1 MSKGISRRNLF
12 KMGGVA
18 ALGVAGTSALAGC
31 APAAPTEVGSETAS
45 AQPSWLVAP
54 EPIAEFAETKDYD
67 VVVVG
72 AGSAGL
78 PAALTAY
85 EEGASVALLQK
96 ESQAISQGSAAL
108 GIDLETSDPAGIAA
122 VVSLLEKV
130 SQHRSKRALVQQW
143 AENSGEAVNWVMEK
157 VLEGGG
163 QVISQG
169 NAQVQAYTDFN
180 GAKVNYVSA
189 FFGPKPYTNSDAMLD
204 MAKVVESSGVEVFY
218 STPAQQLIV
227 EDGVVVG
234 VAAEGENGM
243 IRFNAAKG
251 VILCTGDYQ
260 NDEEMCQYYLPDIT
274 GFERK
279 QQNKTGDGH
288 KMGCWAG
295 GRIEPIG
302 HTKMLHDFD
311 AGPAS
316 MCDMPFMA
324 VNDRGVRFYDESVE
338 MSLVNNYLR
347 DEERPGWYSQIFDSN
362 YMEACKDWP
371 GQLFSPEQLENF
383 MPDVEGE
390 KEGVVTDFIR
400 TFRADTL
407 EELAEK
413 LEIDPGE
420 FVASVERYNEMV
432 ANGYDEDFGKD
443 AKWLAP
449 IDTPPFY
456 GIHRWLRVSAITS
469 GLVVDENLQVVNEN
483 NEPIPGLFAA
493 GNVSGCFF
501 GGVDYPMT
509 LAGLSVGR
517 CFTQGRVAGRYVANL

>member
-1 MSKGISRRNLF
+1 MSYEISRRNLF
-12 KMGGVA
+12 KAGGA
-18 ALGVAGTSALAGC
+18 AVFGAAGAAALAGC
-31 APAAPTEVGSETAS
+31 TPANPSTTDEAETL
-45 AQPSWLVAP
+45 PSWLVAP
-54 EPIAEFAETKDYD
+54 EPISDFAETKDYD

-108 GIDLETSDPAGIAA
+108 GIDLETSDPAGVAA
-122 VVSLLEKV
+122 VVSLLEAV
-130 SQHRSKRALVQQW
+130 SQHRPKRALVQQW

-169 NAQVQAYTDFN
+169 NAQVMAYTDFD

-204 MAKVVESSGVEVFY
+204 MAKVVEGSGVEVFY

-227 EDGVVVG
+227 EDGKVVG
-234 VAAEGENGM
+234 VAAEGENGF

-260 NDEEMCQYYLPDIT
+260 NDEEMCEYYLPDIT

-279 QQNKTGDGH
+279 QTNKTGDGH

-295 GRIEPIG
+295 GRIEPVG

-311 AGPAS
+311 AGPAT

-324 VNDRGVRFYDESVE
+324 VNDRGVRFFDESVE
-338 MSLVNNYLR
+338 MSMSLANNYLR
-347 DEERPGWYSQIFDSN
+347 DEERKGWYSQIFDSN
-362 YMEACKDWP
+362 YMTQCADWP
-371 GQLFSPEQLENF
+371 GMLYSPEELENF
-383 MPDVEGE
+383 MPEVEGE
-390 KEGVVTDFIR
+390 KQGVVPDLIR
-400 TFRADTL
+400 TYSADTL

-413 LEIDPGE
+413 LEIDPE
-420 FVASVERYNEMV
+420 TFVASVERYNQMV
-432 ANGYDEDFGKD
+432 EKGCDEDFGK
-443 AKWLAP
+443 APKWLKP

-469 GLVVDENLQVVNEN
+469 GLVVDENLQVLDEN
-483 NEPIPGLFAA
+483 DAPIPGLYAA
-493 GNVSGCFF
+493 GNVSGCFY
-501 GGVDYPMT
+501 GGIDYPMT